1 MSTITLSLNGQSIRF
16 SLADV
21 ENIEAVLSQA
31 TRNPGQKAF
40 HASSS
45 GRLEAIVELDPEHSN
60 HSQAV
65 LADF

>member
-21 ENIEAVLSQA
+21 KNIEAVLSQA

-40 HASSS
+40 HASNS
-45 GRLEAIVELDPEHSN
+45 GRLEAIVELDPEQSN

>member
-1 MSTITLSLNGQSIRF
+1 MSTITLSLNGQSICF

-31 TRNPGQKAF
+31 ARNPGQKAF

-45 GRLEAIVELDPEHSN
+45 GRLEAIVELDPEQSN